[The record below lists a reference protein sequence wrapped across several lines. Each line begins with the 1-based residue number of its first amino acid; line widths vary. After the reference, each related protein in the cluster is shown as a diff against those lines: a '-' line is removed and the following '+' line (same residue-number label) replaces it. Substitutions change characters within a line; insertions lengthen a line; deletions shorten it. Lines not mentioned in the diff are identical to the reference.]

1 MEVNI
6 RQINGSWNLG
16 YSLAKH
22 VLSSVCTGHN
32 EWGHPEFDTTRSEP
46 GEALFQL
53 KYRSDFT
60 KIEPLAQE
68 LNNSLSAYFRSSSL
82 IIPMPASQARARQ
95 PVTEIARALA
105 RKMNISCNENLLI
118 KTKTTQQMKDT
129 ESREDKISTL
139 VSAFAVNDVLP
150 QGQCDVLIVDD
161 LFDSGSS
168 LEAATTIL
176 REYGKIR
183 NIYVAVV
190 SRKR

>member
-1 MEVNI
+1 
-6 RQINGSWNLG
+6 
-16 YSLAKH
+16 
-22 VLSSVCTGHN
+22 
-32 EWGHPEFDTTRSEP
+32 
-46 GEALFQL
+46 
-53 KYRSDFT
+53 
-60 KIEPLAQE
+60 
-68 LNNSLSAYFRSSSL
+68 
-82 IIPMPASQARARQ
+82 
-95 PVTEIARALA
+95 
-105 RKMNISCNENLLI
+105 
-118 KTKTTQQMKDT
+118 MKDI

-150 QGQCDVLIVDD
+150 QGQYDVLIVDD